1 MIVNVQGPVFQ
12 RFTGNEDPDTFDI
25 IRIEILLRAF
35 FDNSIELCREHKD
48 ELLDAAIDKLKS
60 SVKFRNFGAPI
71 NFLKVYDIVLTQDHR
86 GNPAFVP
93 ERSQLIL
100 LHSCVMIRRPDTSG
114 ERIRFIFSRIV
125 SYNRSRTPRVASREM
140 GRPTVFQTEYRP
152 AAGLTEAY
160 C

>member
-1 MIVNVQGPVFQ
+1 MIVKFSEIQELRCTHKFSEGL
-12 RFTGNEDPDTFDI
+12 RYRPDTG
-25 IRIEILLRAF
+25 
-35 FDNSIELCREHKD
+35 S
-48 ELLDAAIDKLKS
+48 
-60 SVKFRNFGAPI
+60 
-71 NFLKVYDIVLTQDHR
+71 Q

-152 AAGLTEAY
+152 AAGLSEAY